1 MTERVLAFVE
11 KVKSERREL
20 HMEQSRGNTS
30 SPGATWSSPGNSSS
44 PAPPR
49 RTCDERLARLEE
61 ISKDKATVL
70 LFECIEK
77 GEGACVKQLLDEFEM
92 TADFV
97 DRTNRSA
104 LQFACRAGLPKE
116 QQLLMV
122 QLLLDRGAVING
134 KVITAALMYDN
145 HTLAQK
151 LLPHLFVADRAE
163 VLCPLS

>member
-1 MTERVLAFVE
+1 MLDAVEERL
-11 KVKSERREL
+11 KR
-20 HMEQSRGNTS
+20 H
-30 SPGATWSSPGNSSS
+30 
-44 PAPPR
+44 
-49 RTCDERLARLEE
+49 DERLARLEE

-116 QQLLMV
+116 QQLLM
-122 QLLLDRGAVING
+122 AVNQRMRENSG
-134 KVITAALMYDN
+134 
-145 HTLAQK
+145 H
-151 LLPHLFVADRAE
+151 
-163 VLCPLS
+163 PL